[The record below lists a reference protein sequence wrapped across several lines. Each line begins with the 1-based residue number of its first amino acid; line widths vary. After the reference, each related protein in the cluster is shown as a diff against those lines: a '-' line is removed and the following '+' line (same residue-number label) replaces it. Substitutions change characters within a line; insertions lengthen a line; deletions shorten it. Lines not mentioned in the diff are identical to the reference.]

1 MDEKKGINIFQR
13 LMNVVFI
20 VWASWFLFLMFMT
33 LKSGELLEL
42 TWRDLE
48 TEPLLS
54 IITFLGWL
62 LIMAVNYILNKKA
75 TVWNKA
81 ETD

>member
-62 LIMAVNYILNKKA
+62 LVMAVNYIFNKKV
-75 TVWNKA
+75 TLWNKR
-81 ETD
+81 EDK